1 MQWKNKYVVPC
12 KALISLAMALQINT
26 NGAII
31 KRQEAMENFVFPNEI
46 TTKLLKMSK

>member
-1 MQWKNKYVVPC
+1 MQWKNKYVVPW
-12 KALISLAMALQINT
+12 ALISLAMALQINT